1 MIRGASKEDR
11 EAWKLPVDTSGFKY
25 LDSPGAVTTIEGVD
39 DAKDFKE
46 VCDAMTAVKIGK
58 ELQQSIFS
66 IVSAALW
73 LGNVT
78 FVAKNDDETRV
89 NMDEAFQNVCELLGV
104 PPERLVF
111 ALTHRLMTVG
121 QETYEKNLN
130 LEKSIDTR
138 DALAKAL
145 YAAVFG
151 LIVDRIN
158 MSLASEK
165 RLSGKFISILDI
177 YGFESFKKNS
187 FEQLCINYAN
197 ERLQQQFNKH
207 LFKLE
212 QVCWPASCSALL
224 ICHGLLL
231 LWLLICPCA
240 YHTPCHAAH
249 SNICVSHTKLYAQA
263 LQRVLWLCSV

>member
-1 MIRGASKEDR
+1 MSTVRID
-11 EAWKLPVDTSGFKY
+11 EALQ
-25 LDSPGAVTTIEGVD
+25 
-39 DAKDFKE
+39 KD
-46 VCDAMTAVKIGK
+46 
-58 ELQQSIFS
+58 IFR
-66 IVSAALW
+66 IVSAVLW

-89 NMDEAFQNVCELLGV
+89 NMDEAFQNVSDLLGI

-121 QETYEKNLN
+121 NETYEKTLN
-130 LEKSIDTR
+130 LEKSVDTR

-145 YAAVFG
+145 YASVFS

-158 MSLASEK
+158 GSLASEK
-165 RLSGKFISILDI
+165 RLSGKFIAILDI
-177 YGFESFKKNS
+177 YGFESFKRNS

-212 QVCWPASCSALL
+212 QVPHPSFPEPSRQSL
-224 ICHGLLL
+224 
-231 LWLLICPCA
+231 
-240 YHTPCHAAH
+240 AAH
-249 SNICVSHTKLYAQA
+249 ILRTLPGCMHSRSPAMSLPG
-263 LQRVLWLCSV
+263 VLII